1 MPIFSDYGVY
11 RDPEIQKMTLSKA
24 NFERFRL
31 WMLNLDVWGSFEPIG
46 PQCYDIQMTRAA
58 AYTKLT
64 QIRKRIRGMIDY
76 WEEQA
81 EESG

>member
-1 MPIFSDYGVY
+1 
-11 RDPEIQKMTLSKA
+11 
-24 NFERFRL
+24 
-31 WMLNLDVWGSFEPIG
+31 MLNLDVWGSFEPIG

-76 WEEQA
+76 WEEEA
-81 EESG
+81 EESGPMIKKLMAQIELIDFYFAKIEGYLARKN